1 MNTMILLSEK
11 LRRAFRSEDGIGT
24 VEMILVLFVLIGVVI
39 IFKQNIEDLVNSYF
53 NNMDP
58 GFTH

>member
-1 MNTMILLSEK
+1 MNKMILLREK
-11 LRRAFRSEDGIGT
+11 LWRTLRAEDGIGT

-39 IFKQNIEDLVNSYF
+39 IFKQNIEELVNGYF
-53 NNMDP
+53 SKMDP